1 MLDELNK
8 NFACDDKV
16 IKISLSS
23 KKQTSNA
30 KKEKSESSGK
40 KMDKKK
46 IRSEVAPV
54 AIFN

>member
-8 NFACDDKV
+8 KFACYDKV

-30 KKEKSESSGK
+30 KKEKSDSSGK
-40 KMDKKK
+40 NMDRKK
-46 IRSEVAPV
+46 IWSEVAPV